1 MSAASSMAGH
11 TITSIQSSEHRISF
25 SCMKGVQRGLI
36 ISISVGGG
44 NLMIHHAMWIWTQA
58 VLLCA
63 AFDADSK
70 SNERI

>member
-1 MSAASSMAGH
+1 MGV
-11 TITSIQSSEHRISF
+11 TSLQFR
-25 SCMKGVQRGLI
+25 VQNTGSPGLI

-70 SNERI
+70 SDGSK

>member
-1 MSAASSMAGH
+1 
-11 TITSIQSSEHRISF
+11 
-25 SCMKGVQRGLI
+25 MKGVQRGLIISTQYSKIKYSSVQYGLI

-70 SNERI
+70 SDGSK

>member
-1 MSAASSMAGH
+1 
-11 TITSIQSSEHRISF
+11 
-25 SCMKGVQRGLI
+25 MKGVQRGLIISTSTQYSKLKYSSVQYGLI

-70 SNERI
+70 SDGSQ